1 MRFKVVAFLSIVL
14 LASVCFSANKSKD
27 KQFATP
33 KSEDV
38 AIYKNEVRALN
49 EKPLYTAGTRSRLVV
64 LDDHKDKYKVK
75 NDADGQIGWIEK
87 SQVVITGNTRAFVF
101 DDAEV
106 IGYLDNPTPI
116 YIIDA
121 NDPNADPIKLDRSFA
136 DALRQNVDK
145 ETVERQ
151 VK

>member
-14 LASVCFSANKSKD
+14 LASVCFSAPKGKD

-38 AIYKNEVRALN
+38 GVYKNEVRALN
-49 EKPLYTAGTRSRLVV
+49 EKPLFTAGTASRLVV

-75 NDADGQIGWIEK
+75 NDADGQVGWIEK
-87 SQVVITGNTRAFVF
+87 SQVVITGKTKAFVF